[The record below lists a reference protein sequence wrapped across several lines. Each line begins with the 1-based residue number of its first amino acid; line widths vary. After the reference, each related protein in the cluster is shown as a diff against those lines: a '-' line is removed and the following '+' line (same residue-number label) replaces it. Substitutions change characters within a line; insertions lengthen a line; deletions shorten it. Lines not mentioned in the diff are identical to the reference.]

1 MIGDDYGYDQADL
14 EELPLTEF
22 LHETEKAI
30 LVRLDDG
37 QKLWI
42 PKQWV
47 SPETAIFE
55 KGDVGTLFIARWW
68 ALDNDLGG

>member
-1 MIGDDYGYDQADL
+1 MTGDEYGYDKADV
-14 EELPLTEF
+14 EEFLFVEF

-30 LVRLDDG
+30 LVKFEDG

-42 PKQWV
+42 PKCWV
-47 SPETAIFE
+47 SPETEIFE